1 MATVLLVDD
10 EPDIVLMLKM
20 SFEDEGHDVVT
31 ARNGDE
37 ALERLAEGGIDVVV
51 LDLMMPVADGWSVL
65 EGKRLVGDDT
75 PVIVV
80 SAKSEPKDMRRVME
94 LGAVDY
100 IMKPFDL
107 DQLLA
112 LATEAA
118 TRRPP
123 SAPTS

>member
-10 EPDIVLMLKM
+10 EPDIVTMLRM
-20 SFEDEGHDVVT
+20 SFEDEGHEVVS
-31 ARNGDE
+31 ANNGNQ
-37 ALERLAEGGIDVVV
+37 ALDLLAAGGIDVVV

-65 EGKRLVGDDT
+65 EAKRERGDDT

-80 SAKSEPKDMRRVME
+80 SAKSEPKDMHRVIE
-94 LGAVDY
+94 LGAVEY
-100 IMKPFDL
+100 VMKPFDL

-112 LATEAA
+112 LAASVA

>member
-1 MATVLLVDD
+1 MARVLVVDD
-10 EPDIVLMLKM
+10 EPDIVLMLQM

-37 ALERLAEGGIDVVV
+37 ALELLDQGGVDVVV

-65 EGKRLVGDDT
+65 EGKRQRGDET

-80 SAKSEPKDMRRVME
+80 SAKSEPADMRRVLE
-94 LGAVDY
+94 LGAVEY
-100 IMKPFDL
+100 VQKPFDL
-107 DQLLA
+107 DALLS
-112 LATEAA
+112 LAAEVA

-123 SAPTS
+123 SAGSS